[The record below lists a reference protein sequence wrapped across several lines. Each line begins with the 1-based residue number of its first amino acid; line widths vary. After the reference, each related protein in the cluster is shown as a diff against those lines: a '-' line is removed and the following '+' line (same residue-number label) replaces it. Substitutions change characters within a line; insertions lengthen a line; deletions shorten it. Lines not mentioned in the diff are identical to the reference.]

1 MRRKQTTLIVTSI
14 MIFSL
19 LTLSQLPAIQSVENV
34 HPEDANQGP
43 PPVTDTDRDGIPD
56 VWEQQFGK
64 SWEAISIDNFL
75 DARHLNHRVEYKYG
89 LMQKESSDLLK
100 SFFEKRR

>member
-19 LTLSQLPAIQSVENV
+19 LTMSQLPAIQSVENV

-43 PPVTDTDRDGIPD
+43 PPVTDTEYHKYD
-56 VWEQQFGK
+56 FSK
-64 SWEAISIDNFL
+64 SIS
-75 DARHLNHRVEYKYG
+75 G
-89 LMQKESSDLLK
+89 
-100 SFFEKRR
+100 EKFSNQ